1 MNRRLTRAGNRLAV
15 WMYRRFDGRLSSG
28 PGTTV
33 LMITSPGRKSG
44 LQRSTCVRYLDAPD
58 GYLVWG
64 SGSGSPADPDW
75 FCNLRAA
82 PDSQVQVGRQRI
94 TVRARELTGP
104 ERDQA
109 WNEVIL
115 QQAPAVA
122 KYARKAGRTIPV
134 AVLTPVP
141 SRGQPGGSIS

>member
-15 WMYRRFDGRLSSG
+15 WMYRKFDGRLSSG

-33 LMITSPGRKSG
+33 LMITSPGRRSG
-44 LQRSTCVRYLDAPD
+44 LPRSTCVRYLDAPD

-64 SGSGSPADPDW
+64 SGSGSRTEPDW
-75 FCNLRAA
+75 FGNLRAA
-82 PDSQVQVGRQRI
+82 ADSQVQVGRQRI

-104 ERDQA
+104 QRDKV
-109 WNEVIL
+109 WDEVIL

-134 AVLTPVP
+134 AVLTPV
-141 SRGQPGGSIS
+141 R